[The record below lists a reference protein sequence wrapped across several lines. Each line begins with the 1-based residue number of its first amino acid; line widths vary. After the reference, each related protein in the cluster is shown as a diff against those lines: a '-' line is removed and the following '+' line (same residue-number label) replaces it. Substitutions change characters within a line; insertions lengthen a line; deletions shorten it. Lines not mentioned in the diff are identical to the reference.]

1 MCIRDRILLCSLL
14 VAAIFFERYSYY
26 SAAKSL
32 PEGFVERLDS
42 LLAARDYDGALSL
55 CGEAQGLVAEIAA
68 KGVEGLKAQSKRL
81 ESLLEGESALAVAK
95 LRANVNHLESIVTV
109 APLLGLLGTVIGM
122 MQSFRVMNLK
132 SGEPLAITGGVGEA
146 LVATAFGLCVADV
159 YKRQVDINIIYGNV
173 DHIKNTPY
181 GTLVVELAGADDA
194 IQQALA
200 YLRER
205 NLGIE
210 VIGYVARDAAAAR

>member
-1 MCIRDRILLCSLL
+1 MEFLTQGVALFQAGGWVMYLILLCSLL

-146 LVATAFGLCVADV
+146 LVATAFGLCVAV
-159 YKRQVDINIIYGNV
+159 M
-173 DHIKNTPY
+173 
-181 GTLVVELAGADDA
+181 
-194 IQQALA
+194 ALA
-200 YLRER
+200 AYSYFTHRLDKIVTSME
-205 NLGIE
+205 E
-210 VIGYVARDAAAAR
+210 VAVCIARRQTGA